1 MGDAL
6 RTIRIATRDQTVL
19 STARAAL
26 SAAQGEGTLEG
37 FAVQQVGAWRDL
49 VEAPPAPGDVLIL
62 DSWLK
67 DGNVYEMLRHL
78 AGRTKCRTYVLIEG
92 ENRVAEPIARYCGAT
107 GVLDRPITRAKLQTA
122 LGESGGPRPALASE
136 ARGAG
141 PAEGPGFTFPETL
154 LAELTGNGP
163 GGEDSAPAREES
175 DAIMGALIDPVT
187 GLFDYSFLSY
197 KIDEEFKRARRF
209 HAPLACA
216 MLGFE
221 SQASDDTLR
230 ELSAI
235 FLAAS
240 RDTDVLGRF
249 DENSFLFLLPN
260 TGPDGAEIMAQ
271 RVANTADESRL
282 LDLVGDRIELSIGIA
297 NYPSP
302 SIDRRDDLYAS
313 AREAFLEARQAGGGV
328 VVSAL

>member
-6 RTIRIATRDQTVL
+6 RSIRIATKDQSVL
-19 STARAAL
+19 TTARAAL
-26 SAAQGEGTLEG
+26 SSAQGDGVLEG
-37 FAVQQVGAWRDL
+37 FEVQQVEAWRDL
-49 VEAPPAPGDVLIL
+49 VEAPPAPGDVLVL

-92 ENRVAEPIARYCGAT
+92 ENRVAEPIARFCGAT
-107 GVLDRPITRAKLQTA
+107 GVIERPITRAKLQA
-122 LGESGGPRPALASE
+122 LLGESGGPRPALASE
-136 ARGAG
+136 GVRRPRA
-141 PAEGPGFTFPETL
+141 AELHVPRDL
-154 LAELTGNGP
+154 LAELTGNG
-163 GGEDSAPAREES
+163 GSGETAARAEA

-187 GLFDYSFLSY
+187 GLFNYSFLSY
-197 KIDEEFKRARRF
+197 KLDEEFKRARRF

-230 ELSAI
+230 ELSSI

-297 NYPSP
+297 NFPSP
-302 SIDRRDDLYAS
+302 NIHRREDLYAS

>member
-6 RTIRIATRDQTVL
+6 RTIRIATQDQTVL

-26 SAAQGEGTLEG
+26 LAAQGEGALEG

-107 GVLDRPITRAKLQTA
+107 GVLDRPITRAKLQAA

-141 PAEGPGFTFPETL
+141 PTEGPGFTFPETL

-163 GGEDSAPAREES
+163 GGEDSAPVREES

-187 GLFDYSFLSY
+187 GLFNYSFLSY

-302 SIDRRDDLYAS
+302 NIDRRDDLYAS

>member
-6 RTIRIATRDQTVL
+6 RSIRIATQDQSVL

-26 SAAQGEGTLEG
+26 SAAQGAGALEG

-49 VEAPPAPGDVLIL
+49 VEAPPAPGDVLVL

-67 DGNVYEMLRHL
+67 DGNVYEMLRRL

-92 ENRVAEPIARYCGAT
+92 QNHVSEPIARFCGAT
-107 GVLDRPITRAKLQTA
+107 GVLERPITRAKLEGV
-122 LGESGGPRPALASE
+122 LGESGGPRTALASE
-136 ARGAG
+136 GRGAAT
-141 PAEGPGFTFPETL
+141 AEGPAFTFPETL
-154 LAELTGNGP
+154 LAELTGTAP
-163 GGEDSAPAREES
+163 SGGESAPAREET
-175 DAIMGALIDPVT
+175 DAIMGALIDPAT
-187 GLFDYSFLSY
+187 GLFNYSFLSY
-197 KIDEEFKRARRF
+197 KLDEEFKRARRF
-209 HAPLACA
+209 HSPLACA

-230 ELSAI
+230 ELSSI

-271 RVANTADESRL
+271 RVANTADEGRL
-282 LDLVGDRIELSIGIA
+282 LDLVGDRLELSIGIA

-302 SIDRRDDLYAS
+302 NIHRRDDLYAS

>member
-1 MGDAL
+1 
-6 RTIRIATRDQTVL
+6 
-19 STARAAL
+19 
-26 SAAQGEGTLEG
+26 
-37 FAVQQVGAWRDL
+37 
-49 VEAPPAPGDVLIL
+49 
-62 DSWLK
+62 
-67 DGNVYEMLRHL
+67 
-78 AGRTKCRTYVLIEG
+78 
-92 ENRVAEPIARYCGAT
+92 
-107 GVLDRPITRAKLQTA
+107 
-122 LGESGGPRPALASE
+122 
-136 ARGAG
+136 
-141 PAEGPGFTFPETL
+141 
-154 LAELTGNGP
+154 
-163 GGEDSAPAREES
+163 
-175 DAIMGALIDPVT
+175 MGALIDPVT
-187 GLFDYSFLSY
+187 GLFNYAFLSY
-197 KIDEEFKRARRF
+197 KLDEEFKRARRF

-230 ELSAI
+230 ELSSI

-297 NYPSP
+297 NFPSP
-302 SIDRRDDLYAS
+302 NIDRRDDIYAS

>member
-6 RTIRIATRDQTVL
+6 RSIRIATQDQSVL

-26 SAAQGEGTLEG
+26 SAAQDDGALEG
-37 FAVQQVGAWRDL
+37 FAVQQVTAWRDL
-49 VEAPPAPGDVLIL
+49 VEAPPAPGDVLVL

-67 DGNVYEMLRHL
+67 GGNVYEMLRRL

-92 ENRVAEPIARYCGAT
+92 ENHVAEPIARFSGAT
-107 GVLDRPITRAKLQTA
+107 GVLERPITRAKLQDA

-136 ARGAG
+136 GRGA
-141 PAEGPGFTFPETL
+141 ATADGPGFTFPETL

-163 GGEDSAPAREES
+163 GGEESAPAREEA
-175 DAIMGALIDPVT
+175 DAIMGALIDPAT
-187 GLFDYSFLSY
+187 GLFNFSFLSY
-197 KIDEEFKRARRF
+197 KLDEEFKRARRF

-221 SQASDDTLR
+221 SQASDETLR
-230 ELSAI
+230 ELSSI

-271 RVANTADESRL
+271 RVANTADESPL
-282 LDLVGDRIELSIGIA
+282 LDLVGDRLELSIGIA

-302 SIDRRDDLYAS
+302 DIHRRDDLYAS
-313 AREAFLEARQAGGGV
+313 ARQAFLEARQAGGGV

>member
-6 RTIRIATRDQTVL
+6 RTIRIATQDQTVL

-26 SAAQGEGTLEG
+26 LAAQGEGALEG

-107 GVLDRPITRAKLQTA
+107 GVLDRPITRAKLQAA

-141 PAEGPGFTFPETL
+141 PTEGPGFTFPETL

-163 GGEDSAPAREES
+163 GGEDSAPVREES

-187 GLFDYSFLSY
+187 GLFNYSFLSY

-302 SIDRRDDLYAS
+302 NIDRRDDLYAS
-313 AREAFLEARQAGGGV
+313 AREAFIEARQAGGGV

>member
-6 RTIRIATRDQTVL
+6 RTIRIATQDQTVL

-26 SAAQGEGTLEG
+26 LAAQGEGALEG

-107 GVLDRPITRAKLQTA
+107 GVLDRPITRAKLQAA

-136 ARGAG
+136 ARSAG
-141 PAEGPGFTFPETL
+141 PTEGPGFTFPETL

-163 GGEDSAPAREES
+163 GGEDSAPVREES

-187 GLFDYSFLSY
+187 GLFNYSFLSY

-302 SIDRRDDLYAS
+302 NIDRRDDLYAS